1 MLRYGGARMTMSLPP
16 LYLMR
21 HGETAWNVAGRL
33 QGRGDSALTPLGE
46 RQAGW
51 LAALTRE
58 VPGRRLSSPLGRAD
72 RTARIAFG
80 SDYTHD
86 ARLVEICVGE
96 FAGRSLADLRRLH
109 PALFDGAALDWYDR
123 CPGGE
128 GHAAL
133 AARCRAFLTDL
144 RGPTLAV
151 THGVTLSMLRGLALG
166 RPLSDPQAGAVLQ
179 GGIHEIRDGAERL
192 HRHPDDF

>member
-1 MLRYGGARMTMSLPP
+1 MPLPP

-33 QGRGDSALTPLGE
+33 QGRGDSALTARGL

-51 LAALTRE
+51 LAALTRGI
-58 VPGRRLSSPLGRAD
+58 PGRRLSSPQGRAD

-80 SDYTHD
+80 ADYAHD
-86 ARLVEICVGE
+86 ARLVEICVGD
-96 FAGRSLADLRRLH
+96 FAGRSLADLQRLH
-109 PALFDGAALDWYDR
+109 PALFEGAPLDWYDR

-133 AARCRAFLTDL
+133 AARCSAFLADL
-144 RGPTLAV
+144 RGPTLVV
-151 THGVTLSMLRGLALG
+151 THGVTLRMLRALALG
-166 RPLSDPQAGAVLQ
+166 RPLSELGTGPVLQ
-179 GGIHEIRDGAERL
+179 GGMHEIRDGSERL
-192 HRHPDDF
+192 HRHPEDI